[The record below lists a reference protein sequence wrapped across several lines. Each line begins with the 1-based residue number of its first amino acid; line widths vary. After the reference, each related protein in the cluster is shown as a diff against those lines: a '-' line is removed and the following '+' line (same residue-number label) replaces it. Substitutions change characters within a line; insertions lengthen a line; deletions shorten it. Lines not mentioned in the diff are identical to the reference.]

1 MGRFD
6 CTMNGNFLN
15 VYETELKV
23 FRGKQYIYGRVWDEE
38 CMENSARFTYRLGRL
53 KNKVLHTRGSQ
64 PR

>member
-23 FRGKQYIYGRVWDEE
+23 FRGKQYIYGRVWEI
-38 CMENSARFTYRLGRL
+38 
-53 KNKVLHTRGSQ
+53 
-64 PR
+64 